1 MSRPLRIEYPGAV
14 YHVTARGN
22 ADQPIFTGLADGV
35 RFLELLGRE
44 IGQQRWL
51 CHGYCL
57 LENHFHLLIETP
69 EANLGRGMGR
79 LSMTYSQWFNR
90 AHERHGHL
98 FAGRYKAILLEKDAW
113 LLALARHVVLNPVRL
128 GAVNRVDQWRWSSYR
143 ALALGETDP
152 AWLYRDGILNALG
165 GGDGASE
172 AWRAYV
178 DAGLAAP
185 SPWQSLRG
193 GHYLGGEAFLAEMA
207 ARLKGRPLDQ
217 VPRAAADPARPTA
230 GRVIAAIALAADVAP
245 ETVLDRRAA
254 PEAFRAGVY
263 LLRRAANLPLAEV
276 ARMAGV
282 SPGRISQIQR
292 AIEDGGGLARTY
304 GWAGPVEPGLRRG

>member
-22 ADQPIFTGLADGV
+22 ADQPIFTGLEDGA
-35 RFLELLGRE
+35 RFLDLLGRE
-44 IGQQRWL
+44 IAQQRWL

-69 EANLGRGMGR
+69 EPNLGRGMGR

-90 AHERHGHL
+90 EHGRRGHL

-113 LLALARHVVLNPVRL
+113 LLALCRHVALNPVRL

-143 ALALGETDP
+143 ALAFGEAEP
-152 AWLYRDGILNALG
+152 VWLTHDWVLAALG
-165 GGDGASE
+165 GGEAARA
-172 AWRAYV
+172 AWRDYV
-178 DAGLAAP
+178 DQGLEAP
-185 SPWQSLRG
+185 SPWGALRAR
-193 GHYLGGEAFLAEMA
+193 HYLGGEAFLGGMA
-207 ARLKGRPLDQ
+207 ARLEGRSFDQ

-230 GRVIAAIALAADVAP
+230 GRIIAAVAAAAGIEP
-245 ETVLDRRAA
+245 GAVLDRRAA
-254 PEAFRAGVY
+254 PQAFRAGVY

-276 ARMAGV
+276 AAMGGV
-282 SPGRISQIQR
+282 SAGRISQIQR
-292 AIEDGGGLARTY
+292 AIEDAGGLARAY
-304 GWAGPVEPGLRRG
+304 PWAERLDIGA

>member
-22 ADQPIFTGLADGV
+22 ADQPIFTGPEDGG

-44 IGQQRWL
+44 VAQQRWL

-79 LSMTYSQWFNR
+79 LSMTYSQWANR
-90 AHERHGHL
+90 RHGRRGHL

-113 LLALARHVVLNPVRL
+113 LLALCRHVALNPVRL

-143 ALALGETDP
+143 ALAFGAAEP
-152 AWLYRDGILNALG
+152 GWLHQGWVLDALG
-165 GGDGASE
+165 GGAAARA
-172 AWRAYV
+172 AWRDYV
-178 DAGLAAP
+178 DQGRHAP
-185 SPWQSLRG
+185 SPWDALRS
-193 GHYLGGEAFLAEMA
+193 GHYLGGEGFLRDMA
-207 ARLKGRPLDQ
+207 GRLEGRSFDQ
-217 VPRAAADPARPTA
+217 VPRAQTEPARPTA
-230 GRVIAAIALAADVAP
+230 DAVIAAVAEAAGCAP
-245 ETVLDRRAA
+245 DTVLDRRAS
-254 PEAFRAGVY
+254 PQAFRAGVY

-276 ARMAGV
+276 AAMGGV
-282 SPGRISQIQR
+282 SAGRISQIQR
-292 AIEDGGGLARTY
+292 AIEDAGGLARAY
-304 GWAGPVEPGLRRG
+304 EWAEGLDIGA

>member
-22 ADQPIFTGLADGV
+22 ADQPIFTEPADGA
-35 RFLELLGRE
+35 RFLDLLGRE

-51 CHGYCL
+51 CHGFCL

-90 AHERHGHL
+90 AHGRRGHL

-113 LLALARHVVLNPVRL
+113 LLPLCRHVVLNPVRL

-143 ALALGETDP
+143 ALALGEAEP
-152 AWLYRDGILNALG
+152 AWLHHDRVLAALG
-165 GGDGASE
+165 GGERARE
-172 AWRAYV
+172 AWRGYV
-178 DAGLAAP
+178 ADGLAAP

-193 GHYLGGEAFLAEMA
+193 GHYLGGEAFLADMA
-207 ARLKGRPLDQ
+207 ERLKGLPLDQ

-230 GRVIAAIALAADVAP
+230 DRVIAAVARAAAVAP

-276 ARMAGV
+276 ARMGGV

-292 AIEDGGGLARTY
+292 TIEDRGGLARTY
-304 GWAGPVEPGLRRG
+304 SWAKGLEIGA